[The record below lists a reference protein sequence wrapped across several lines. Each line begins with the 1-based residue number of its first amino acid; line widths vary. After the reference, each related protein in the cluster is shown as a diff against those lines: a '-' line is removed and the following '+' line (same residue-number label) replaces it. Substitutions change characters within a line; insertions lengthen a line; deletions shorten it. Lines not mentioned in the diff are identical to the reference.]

1 MNRKIPLDAFDYYFS
16 LGPGRGYQAV
26 ADKYGV
32 SKRAV
37 ANLARREDWQ
47 SRIAEIERKAR
58 DRGDEKK
65 VESLEEMNERHLKM
79 LKAIQGRALQTLQ
92 TLPLASAMDA
102 VRAIKVCIEKER
114 IIRGEP
120 ADHTA
125 MDVEQVIKRE
135 YEQWLVPGR
144 EDGKGDV
151 AEEDS
156 QNE

>member
-37 ANLARREDWQ
+37 ANLAKREDWQ

-120 ADHTA
+120 ADRAA
-125 MDVEQVIKRE
+125 MEVEDIIKRE